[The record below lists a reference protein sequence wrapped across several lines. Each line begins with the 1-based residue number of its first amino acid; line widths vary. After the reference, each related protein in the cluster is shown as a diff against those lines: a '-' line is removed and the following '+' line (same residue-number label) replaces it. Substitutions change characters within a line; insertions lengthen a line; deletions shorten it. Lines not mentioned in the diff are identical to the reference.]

1 MGKLESLKCPNC
13 GGSDL
18 VKVNQAIY
26 KCNHCSSS
34 SIVERDPDK
43 NTVIL
48 VLSDQVVSAEMDVD
62 PAPKRGVAL
71 WVQIIV
77 WIGLLGLLGLLAAG
91 LLKAKNPI
99 LGVNSSVP
107 DFTLTLFKGYEFN
120 GASEVKLSDLRG
132 KVVVVNFWAS
142 WCQPCRT
149 EAADLE
155 TAWNSYKDKGQV
167 VFLGI
172 DYVDTE
178 PEARAYMS
186 EFKLSYPNGPDMG
199 TRISQI
205 FNRNLGVPETYV
217 IDQQGVLR
225 FIQIGP
231 FQSVAEIKAI
241 INPYLAGK

>member
-1 MGKLESLKCPNC
+1 MAQEPIN
-13 GGSDL
+13 
-18 VKVNQAIY
+18 VA
-26 KCNHCSSS
+26 
-34 SIVERDPDK
+34 
-43 NTVIL
+43 
-48 VLSDQVVSAEMDVD
+48 
-62 PAPKRGVAL
+62 APKRGVPV

-99 LGVNSSVP
+99 LAVQSTVP
-107 DFTLTLFKGYEFN
+107 DFTLPLFSGFEYN
-120 GASEVKLSDLRG
+120 STSEVKLSQLKG

-155 TAWNSYKDKGQV
+155 SAWQSYEEKGQV
-167 VFLGI
+167 VFLGV

-186 EFKLSYPNGPDMG
+186 DFNIRYPNGPDMG

-217 IDQQGVLR
+217 IDQEGKLR

-231 FQSVAEIKAI
+231 FQSVAEITSVVD
-241 INPYLAGK
+241 PLLAGK